1 MPSFDI
7 VSKVQSHEI
16 DNAFQQA
23 EKEIGQRFDFKDTGT
38 ELEQNKDGIAFRSNS
53 EERVKAA
60 LTVFQ
65 EKCIKRKVSLKFL
78 DVGKTEPTPKGGA
91 KILVKIK
98 DGIET
103 EKAKAIVAHIKEE
116 KLKVQGSIQEAAVR
130 VSGKNRDDLQ
140 TAIQCVKAHDFGLEL
155 QFVNFR
161 D

>member
-7 VSKVQSHEI
+7 VSKVQSHEV
-16 DNAFQQA
+16 DNAFQQSQ
-23 EKEIGQRFDFKDTGT
+23 KEIGQRFDFKDTDT
-38 ELEQNKDGIAFRSNS
+38 ELEQNKDGIVFRSSS

-78 DVGKTEPTPKGGA
+78 DVGKPEPTPKGGA

-103 EKAKAIVAHIKEE
+103 EKAKEIVLHIKNA
-116 KLKVQGSIQEAAVR
+116 KLKVQSSIHEASVR
-130 VSGKNRDDLQ
+130 VSGKNKDDLQ
-140 TAIQCVKAHDFGLEL
+140 TAIQSVKANDFGLEL